1 MIMLLPFISLANIP
15 VQEHYFPQANI
26 QFINHQLAQLPPK
39 GSHEAMEFFNKELD
53 RAERLYNDLMFEEAD
68 RVADMT
74 IARINAFIQN
84 NQSIEGVKE
93 IEAVYLSR
101 VEQIR
106 RLKDYKSFDRA
117 LMLQE
122 GAARFDASKSERERK
137 ERDQR
142 EHSYRLAVEARR
154 TAEARAARWWSHWYG
169 RSYSPII
176 IYD

>member
-1 MIMLLPFISLANIP
+1 MFALQPFINLVSIP
-15 VQEHYFPQANI
+15 AQRHHSPETNI
-26 QFINHQLAQLPPK
+26 QYINYQLAQLPPK
-39 GSHEAMEFFNKELD
+39 GSREAMEFFNKELD
-53 RAERLYNDLMFEEAD
+53 RAERLYNDLRFEEAD

-74 IARINAFIQN
+74 IARINAFILN
-84 NQSIEGVKE
+84 NQSIEGAEE

-122 GAARFDASKSERERK
+122 GAIRFDAKKSERERK
-137 ERDQR
+137 LREQR
-142 EHSYRLAVEARR
+142 EHNYKLAVEARR
-154 TAEARAARWWSHWYG
+154 TAEAHAARWWSRWYG
-169 RSYSPII
+169 RPHSSII

>member
-1 MIMLLPFISLANIP
+1 MFALLPFINLISIP
-15 VQEHYFPQANI
+15 VQRHYVPQANI
-26 QFINHQLAQLPPK
+26 QYINYQLAQLPPK
-39 GSHEAMEFFNKELD
+39 GSIEAMEFFNKELD
-53 RAERLYNDLMFEEAD
+53 RAERLYNDLRFEEAD

-84 NQSIEGVKE
+84 NQNIEGVKE

-117 LMLQE
+117 LMLRE
-122 GAARFDASKSERERK
+122 GAARFDAKKSERERK
-137 ERDQR
+137 LREQR
-142 EHSYRLAVEARR
+142 EHNYKLAVEARR
-154 TAEARAARWWSHWYG
+154 TAEAHAARWWSRWYG
-169 RSYSPII
+169 RPYSSII